1 MMRASILLPLL
12 ACPLVITPAHAE
24 QPAQKDGS
32 SPPTVTAGLL
42 DSIPIIVP
50 ATTPP
55 KAMAVY
61 LSDRSGWRPP
71 DDAAVAALK
80 ADGDVVL
87 AVDFSKYAA
96 KLDKPDDD
104 DDCANGVGDIVDAA
118 QTAQRQL
125 GIQTYLPPI
134 VVGSGEAATFA
145 YAALSAAPPNTWGGA
160 VGVGFANRLSLRL
173 PICDAAK
180 PSKTSDG
187 KAYQY
192 GFEKALPGN
201 ASLLVAPDLF
211 STIDK
216 LADVRGD
223 EVDVAQLDSDKLPEQ
238 IAHEVDDLAS
248 VARPFGNLPAIDLP
262 ANTAPRALAIL
273 ISGDGGWRDL
283 DKTMGEWLA
292 TQGVHVVG
300 LDALHYFWS
309 KRTPE
314 ALAKDIAFL
323 IEAADPND
331 DLPVMLIGYS
341 FGADTIPF
349 AFPLLPKAV
358 QDRTRLFGLLAPGK
372 TTSFQVTI
380 SGWLGIDDSGYTITP
395 AIAALPADRVI
406 CVYGE
411 EDDDSA
417 CADHSLGKTTIV
429 KTSGGH
435 HFDGNYTAIA
445 ERFLDRIGGK

>member
-1 MMRASILLPLL
+1 MTRASFLL
-12 ACPLVITPAHAE
+12 ALCLCAPTAAPALAQE
-24 QPAQKDGS
+24 QAQGAAS
-32 SPPTVTAGLL
+32 SPPTVTAGDLEQ
-42 DSIPIIVP
+42 IPIFAP

-55 KAMAVY
+55 KAMVVY
-61 LSDRSGWRPP
+61 FSDRSGWSSS

-80 ADGDVVL
+80 ASGDVVL
-87 AVDFSKYAA
+87 AVDFSKYATT
-96 KLDKPDDD
+96 LDKGDG
-104 DDCANGVGDIVDAA
+104 DCTGGLGDIFDAA

-134 VVGSGEAATFA
+134 VVGAGEAATFA
-145 YAALSAAPPNTWGGA
+145 YATLSGAAPNMLGGV
-160 VGVGFANRLSLRL
+160 VGAGFANRLGLRL
-173 PICDAAK
+173 PICSAAK
-180 PSKTSDG
+180 PSRTSDG

-192 GFEKALPGN
+192 GFEKKLPN
-201 ASLLVAPDLF
+201 SAALLVAPELY
-211 STIDK
+211 SKIDK
-216 LADVRGD
+216 LADARGD
-223 EVDVAQLDSDKLPEQ
+223 DVDVSELDSANLPEQ
-238 IAHEVDDLAS
+238 IAKEVADLAR
-248 VARPFGNLPAIDLP
+248 VARPFGDLPAIDLP
-262 ANTAPRALAIL
+262 ASTKPRALAIL

-283 DKTMGEWLA
+283 DKTIGEWLA

-309 KRTPE
+309 KRTPD
-314 ALAKDIAFL
+314 ALARDIAFL
-323 IEAADPND
+323 VDAADPD
-331 DLPVMLIGYS
+331 DNLPIMLIGYS

-358 QDRTRLFGLLAPGK
+358 QDRTRLFGLLAPGQ

-380 SGWLGIDDSGYTITP
+380 GGWLGIDDSGYAITP
-395 AIAALPADRVI
+395 AIAALPAARVI

-417 CADHSLGKTTIV
+417 CADRSLGKATIV

-445 ERFLDRIGGK
+445 RRFLERIGSR